1 MAQAFI
7 TSYTDD
13 LTGDALSPDQATTVS
28 WSWRGV
34 DYELDTGAEHLAAL
48 EADDQSVTLGRLL
61 ACSRRV
67 GGRRH
72 PARPI
77 GGRTNAAAG
86 STTEGSAAA
95 VRAWAT
101 ANGMPV
107 EGRGRIPQHIRDA
120 YDNRD

>member
-34 DYELDTGAEHLAAL
+34 DYELDTGTEHLAAL
-48 EADDQSVTLGRLL
+48 EADDQSVTLGMLL

-67 GGRRH
+67 CGRRH
-72 PARPI
+72 TARPI
-77 GGRTNAAAG
+77 GGRH
-86 STTEGSAAA
+86 SVDDGSAAA
-95 VRAWAT
+95 IRAWASS
-101 ANGMPV
+101 NGMPV

-120 YDNRD
+120 YDNRS